1 VNPAEISLFSRAAK
15 EWADRNVLPG
25 FRMTH
30 LHGNNISKVFC
41 LDQDTVYLCIVLH
54 ERDKPAQDISPPLRY
69 PDIYI
74 GYRRGNT
81 GAEDTATESALLTRL
96 I

>member
-1 VNPAEISLFSRAAK
+1 MFFGAAQ
-15 EWADRNVLPG
+15 EWADRDVLPG
-25 FRMTH
+25 VRIPH

-41 LDQDTVYLCIVLH
+41 LDQDTVYLCSVLH
-54 ERDKPAQDISPPLRY
+54 ECDKPAQNISPPLLY
-69 PDIYI
+69 PDIYVR
-74 GYRRGNT
+74 YRRGNI